1 MALPRHCARPGA
13 ALTAQLPALHP
24 LPTVSRVSRRYLNQD
39 VKITRTGKP
48 ILTVSGGR

>member
-1 MALPRHCARPGA
+1 MALPRHCARPGV
-13 ALTAQLPALHP
+13 ALTAQLPTLHP
-24 LPTVSRVSRRYLNQD
+24 KSTVSHVARRYLNQD